1 MKLHGYFRSSAAYRV
16 RIALNLKGLGAEHL
30 PHHLRKGE
38 QCAPSYLAINPQGL
52 VPALEDDAGAVL
64 TQSVAIIEWL
74 DETHPNPPLLPK
86 DPLKRAKVRAF
97 ALAIACDTH
106 PVQNLKVLA
115 RLRELGL
122 AEEKVQEWA
131 AWVNR
136 EGLSACETLIRN
148 EPGPFCFGDAPTLAD
163 LAWCRSSP
171 MRAVSA
177 SMSPPIRACSRRK
190 PPQRR
195 WPPSPTQPRRSSP
208 MPSKPAA
215 AITID
220 AVYAAPGYLFRRMQ
234 QIAVSI
240 FMEEC
245 KAFDLT
251 PVQYAALIAIHTH
264 PGIDAT
270 RLSAVIAFDR
280 STLGSVIERLQ
291 AKNYIERRPA
301 PEDKRIKLLYL
312 TKPGAAVLR
321 EIIPA
326 VERAQ
331 ARMLEPLKPTERKAL
346 MGLLVQLVDLNNEAS
361 RVPLRTE
368 DALEHL
374 GKTG

>member
-1 MKLHGYFRSSAAYRV
+1 
-16 RIALNLKGLGAEHL
+16 
-30 PHHLRKGE
+30 
-38 QCAPSYLAINPQGL
+38 
-52 VPALEDDAGAVL
+52 
-64 TQSVAIIEWL
+64 
-74 DETHPNPPLLPK
+74 
-86 DPLKRAKVRAF
+86 
-97 ALAIACDTH
+97 
-106 PVQNLKVLA
+106 
-115 RLRELGL
+115 
-122 AEEKVQEWA
+122 
-131 AWVNR
+131 
-136 EGLSACETLIRN
+136 
-148 EPGPFCFGDAPTLAD
+148 
-163 LAWCRSSP
+163 
-171 MRAVSA
+171 
-177 SMSPPIRACSRRK
+177 
-190 PPQRR
+190 
-195 WPPSPTQPRRSSP
+195 

-215 AITID
+215 PITID

-291 AKNYIERRPA
+291 AKELVERKPA

-312 TKPGAAVLR
+312 TKAGAAILR

-331 ARMLEPLKPTERKAL
+331 ARMLEPLKPADRKAL
-346 MGLLVQLVDLNNEAS
+346 MGLLTQLVDLNNEAS
-361 RVPLRTE
+361 RVPLRAE

-374 GKTG
+374 GKAG

>member
-1 MKLHGYFRSSAAYRV
+1 
-16 RIALNLKGLGAEHL
+16 
-30 PHHLRKGE
+30 
-38 QCAPSYLAINPQGL
+38 
-52 VPALEDDAGAVL
+52 
-64 TQSVAIIEWL
+64 
-74 DETHPNPPLLPK
+74 
-86 DPLKRAKVRAF
+86 
-97 ALAIACDTH
+97 
-106 PVQNLKVLA
+106 
-115 RLRELGL
+115 
-122 AEEKVQEWA
+122 
-131 AWVNR
+131 
-136 EGLSACETLIRN
+136 
-148 EPGPFCFGDAPTLAD
+148 
-163 LAWCRSSP
+163 
-171 MRAVSA
+171 
-177 SMSPPIRACSRRK
+177 
-190 PPQRR
+190 
-195 WPPSPTQPRRSSP
+195 
-208 MPSKPAA
+208 MPSKPPPL
-215 AITID
+215 ITID

-291 AKNYIERRPA
+291 AKDFVERKPA

-312 TKPGAAVLR
+312 TKQGAVILR

-346 MGLLVQLVDLNNEAS
+346 MGLMSQLVDLNNEAS
-361 RVPLRTE
+361 RVPLRAE

-374 GKTG
+374 GKAG

>member
-1 MKLHGYFRSSAAYRV
+1 
-16 RIALNLKGLGAEHL
+16 
-30 PHHLRKGE
+30 
-38 QCAPSYLAINPQGL
+38 
-52 VPALEDDAGAVL
+52 
-64 TQSVAIIEWL
+64 
-74 DETHPNPPLLPK
+74 
-86 DPLKRAKVRAF
+86 
-97 ALAIACDTH
+97 
-106 PVQNLKVLA
+106 
-115 RLRELGL
+115 
-122 AEEKVQEWA
+122 
-131 AWVNR
+131 
-136 EGLSACETLIRN
+136 
-148 EPGPFCFGDAPTLAD
+148 
-163 LAWCRSSP
+163 
-171 MRAVSA
+171 
-177 SMSPPIRACSRRK
+177 
-190 PPQRR
+190 
-195 WPPSPTQPRRSSP
+195 

-215 AITID
+215 PITMD

-291 AKNYIERRPA
+291 AKDFVERRPA

-312 TKPGAAVLR
+312 TKAGAAILR

-331 ARMLEPLKPTERKAL
+331 ARMLEPLKPADRKTL

-361 RVPLRTE
+361 RVPLRAE

-374 GKTG
+374 GKAG

>member
-1 MKLHGYFRSSAAYRV
+1 
-16 RIALNLKGLGAEHL
+16 
-30 PHHLRKGE
+30 
-38 QCAPSYLAINPQGL
+38 
-52 VPALEDDAGAVL
+52 
-64 TQSVAIIEWL
+64 
-74 DETHPNPPLLPK
+74 
-86 DPLKRAKVRAF
+86 
-97 ALAIACDTH
+97 
-106 PVQNLKVLA
+106 
-115 RLRELGL
+115 
-122 AEEKVQEWA
+122 
-131 AWVNR
+131 
-136 EGLSACETLIRN
+136 
-148 EPGPFCFGDAPTLAD
+148 
-163 LAWCRSSP
+163 
-171 MRAVSA
+171 
-177 SMSPPIRACSRRK
+177 
-190 PPQRR
+190 
-195 WPPSPTQPRRSSP
+195 
-208 MPSKPAA
+208 MPSKAA
-215 AITID
+215 APITID

-291 AKNYIERRPA
+291 AKDFVERKPA

-312 TKPGAAVLR
+312 TKPGAAILR

-361 RVPLRTE
+361 RVPLRAE

-374 GKTG
+374 GKAG